1 VRACLLL
8 PALVLL
14 LAGGCG
20 MYGDL
25 YLEEAP
31 AAPQATEPSPPP
43 ELPAENPEEQED
55 EDDAAGGT

>member
-1 VRACLLL
+1 MRAARLLPLLL
-8 PALVLL
+8 LLVI
-14 LAGGCG
+14 GGCG

-31 AAPQATEPSPPP
+31 AAPQATGASPSPEPP
-43 ELPAENPEEQED
+43 EDQED